1 MKTYTRLELLIIDAA
16 IALDKYTYEYF
27 YNDYINNIGT
37 EEVYRIR
44 HVNDLIKAIADNGND
59 FIDIIRQLNDD
70 IDFITFDMKETGNTK
85 HVNQLND
92 AYDILLILNQVA

>member
-1 MKTYTRLELLIIDAA
+1 MKIYTRLELLIIDAA

-27 YNDYINNIGT
+27 YNDYINNIGL
-37 EEVYRIR
+37 EEVYRVR

>member
-1 MKTYTRLELLIIDAA
+1 MKTYTRLELLIINAA
-16 IALDKYTYEYF
+16 IKLDEYAYEYY
-27 YNDYINNIGT
+27 YNDYNSNIGI
-37 EEVYRIR
+37 EEIYRVR
-44 HVNDLIKAIADNGND
+44 HINTLIKAIADNGND

-92 AYDILLILNQVA
+92 AYDILLILNQIA